1 MSWTIRPTDV
11 LNTRA
16 KYRAVAECTH
26 REDGKRCTW
35 THTQIPYETDAY
47 VRRQARQHVSVSGG
61 HEVVVVVRDV
71 TRYYLPAALR
81 ELLAESDAPADGVTR
96 PGVTEESREN

>member
-1 MSWTIRPTDV
+1 MTWTVRPTDV

-47 VRRQARQHVSVSGG
+47 VRRQARQHVSGSGG
-61 HEVVVVVRDV
+61 HEVVVVGRDV
-71 TRYYLPAALR
+71 TRYYLPKALL
-81 ELLAESDAPADGVTR
+81 EQLTPADDPADGVTR
-96 PGVTEESREN
+96 PGVLKESRED